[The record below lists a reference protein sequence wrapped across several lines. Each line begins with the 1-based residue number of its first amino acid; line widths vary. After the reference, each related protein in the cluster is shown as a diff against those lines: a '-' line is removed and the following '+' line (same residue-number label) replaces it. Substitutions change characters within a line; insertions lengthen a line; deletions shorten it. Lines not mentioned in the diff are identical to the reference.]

1 MSLRNMV
8 GWLGYYRKVLIEQP
22 NYNSTHQGRGDHKD
36 GGVSIDI
43 HKSLDFTVKPD
54 LSINNNDIKS
64 LAIEILLDKK
74 RNTLINALYRSPNGQ
89 IESFEK
95 FLNNLFSKIK
105 NQTNYSILLV
115 VLIRIYLTMIQ
126 KGKCRDFS
134 V

>member
-8 GWLGYYRKVLIEQP
+8 GWLGYYRKVLTEQP
-22 NYNSTHQGRGDHKD
+22 NYNSTHQGGGDRKD

-43 HKSLDFTVKPD
+43 HKSLDFTVKSD

-115 VLIRIYLTMIQ
+115 VLIWIYLTMIQ

-134 V
+134 I

>member
-8 GWLGYYRKVLIEQP
+8 GWLGYYRKVLIELP

>member
-8 GWLGYYRKVLIEQP
+8 GWLGYYRKVLTEQP
-22 NYNSTHQGRGDHKD
+22 NYNSTHQGRGDRKD

>member
-22 NYNSTHQGRGDHKD
+22 NYNSTHQGGGDRKD

-115 VLIRIYLTMIQ
+115 VLIWIYLTMIQ

-134 V
+134 I